1 MGGWATHF
9 PSFNWEQIGCFSFQ
23 LERES
28 IRFEFAVG
36 CLPPPPPPPPPPPA
50 PSSRPPPPGP
60 LLPEPQLNEIRPIAP
75 REPNNK
81 ISTKTKESEPGNIFK
96 NEHLAP
102 PPPPPSSGVLGGGGK
117 EEEEEEEVSG
127 CLLLMMAHPRGSFSL
142 PPFRLMK
149 CPAVVLLCR
158 HVNAPRGHEL

>member
-1 MGGWATHF
+1 MAFVPRCHVS
-9 PSFNWEQIGCFSFQ
+9 PHPQRLSHSI
-23 LERES
+23 ES
-28 IRFEFAVG
+28 IKWNWIIGESEKGMDETWQRCTGAL
-36 CLPPPPPPPPPPPA
+36 LPPH
-50 PSSRPPPPGP
+50 RPPPPGP

-102 PPPPPSSGVLGGGGK
+102 PPPPSSGVLGGGGK
-117 EEEEEEEVSG
+117 EEEEEEVSG